1 MVQSETKHVNK
12 RVQVGVD
19 LFLTMLQGK
28 SFAFML
34 DIICGFKGN
43 A

>member
-1 MVQSETKHVNK
+1 MVQSETKHVNN

-28 SFAFML
+28 SFGFML
-34 DIICGFKGN
+34 DIICGLQCN
-43 A
+43 T